1 MKAFHVS
8 PDFFDRFRT
17 DIRFPYVFFSSKPIK
32 LSGTRYLYTCEL
44 TIRKPFVFDQ
54 SFSWGYPLWR
64 YLADSKGFLIPETE
78 FTKDKY
84 DGYMGCPF
92 AFWEQVYYDD
102 QEYCTDEIPELV
114 MDLKMGYDGVI
125 IKNIDEGDT
134 LLCVDDY
141 IVFNPEQIKITDI
154 KST

>member
-8 PDFFDRFRT
+8 PDLFDRFRT

-44 TIRKPFVFDQ
+44 TIRKPFIFGQ

-84 DGYMGCPF
+84 DGYMGCSHSGN
-92 AFWEQVYYDD
+92 AS
-102 QEYCTDEIPELV
+102 
-114 MDLKMGYDGVI
+114 
-125 IKNIDEGDT
+125 
-134 LLCVDDY
+134 
-141 IVFNPEQIKITDI
+141 ITTTRSI
-154 KST
+154 ARTKYPNWS